1 MRRLRLS
8 RLEAPDDHAS
18 ARPTGPESRTQ
29 NLMLG
34 ALGVVFGDIG
44 TSPLYTMQ
52 ICMAE
57 TGDVTHSGVMGV
69 LSLIVWALII
79 VVTLKYVVVVMRAD
93 NRGEGGIL
101 ALTALALRGVKSGG
115 RLAALVLA
123 AAWPVLPCS
132 TAMASSPRP
141 SRCSRRSRA

>member
-1 MRRLRLS
+1 MI
-8 RLEAPDDHAS
+8 APQHA
-18 ARPTGPESRTQ
+18 PTGPESRTQ

-57 TGDVTHSGVMGV
+57 TGDVTHSGVMGI

-123 AAWPVLPCS
+123 AG
-132 TAMASSPRP
+132 MAGCCPLLRRWGHHP
-141 SRCSRRSRA
+141 GHLGALGGRGAEDHCSRP